1 MKNSLSITSTWP
13 PKGSLAWQMMHFKP
27 SKKKTPHKKISTSIR
42 VLHLLSQQPGKTGSG
57 VYLQA
62 LVNQGAR
69 VNIKQRI
76 IVGIPDDL
84 PTPVITPLES
94 CDIRP
99 VRFGNPALPF
109 PVAGMSDVMPYTST
123 RFSEFTREMLDTYLQ
138 AFAKVI
144 VREASEFQPD
154 IIHTHHLWLVTA
166 LTRVLYPDIPVVTTC
181 HGTELRQ
188 LELAPGL
195 AHFVLPPCSK
205 IERAMALHE
214 NHISRISN
222 LYGIPPSRIALVGA
236 GYRDDIFCPPSSR
249 YCSRH
254 EKETL
259 TVVYAGKLS
268 FAKGLPWLIE
278 AFEKLYHPKGKNLKL
293 IIAGSG
299 KGDEARHIKEKALR
313 SGDRIEFI
321 GAKPQEELASIFK
334 SSDILVLPS
343 FYEGLPLVVLEAIAC
358 SCRVVVTRLPGL
370 SSWLPET
377 LVKSGIVELVPL
389 PGLIG
394 PDVPDPLHLPR
405 FTGNLIAAINRQL
418 HRCMDNE
425 PDWEGEVITSIE
437 SMNWEGIFHKVK
449 KVYQEVLYGT
459 G

>member
-1 MKNSLSITSTWP
+1 MKNPLTITNSWP
-13 PKGSLAWQMMHFKP
+13 HKGSLAWQMMHFKAARKENHR
-27 SKKKTPHKKISTSIR
+27 KKNTELIR

-76 IVGIPDDL
+76 IVGIPADL
-84 PTPVITPLES
+84 PKPVISPLES
-94 CDIRP
+94 SDIRA
-99 VRFGNPALPF
+99 VRFCDPDLPF

-123 RFSEFTREMLDTYLQ
+123 RFSEFTREMLDIYLH

-144 VREASEFQPD
+144 NREVGEFHPD

-166 LTRVLYPDIPVVTTC
+166 LTRILNPEIPVVTTC

-188 LELAPGL
+188 LELAPAL
-195 AHFVLPPCSK
+195 SRFVIPPCSK
-205 IERAMALHE
+205 IERVMALHE
-214 NHISRISN
+214 NHISRISER
-222 LYGIPPSRIALVGA
+222 YVIPPSRIALVGA

-278 AFEKLYHPKGKNLKL
+278 AFEKLYHPKGKTLKL

-299 KGDEARHIKEKALR
+299 KGDEARQIKEKAIR
-313 SGDRIEFI
+313 HGDRIEFI
-321 GAKPQEELASIFK
+321 GAKPQEELASVFK
-334 SSDILVLPS
+334 NSDILVLPS

-358 SCRVVVTRLPGL
+358 SCRVVVTKLPGIRH
-370 SSWLPET
+370 WLPKA
-377 LVKSGIVELVPL
+377 LVQSGIVELVPL

-394 PDVPDPLHLPR
+394 PDIPDPSHLPR

-418 HRCMDNE
+418 HRCMENE
-425 PDWEGEVITSIE
+425 PDWEGEVLTSIE
-437 SMNWEGIFHKVK
+437 SMNWEGIFNKVK
-449 KVYQEVLYGT
+449 KVYQEVLS
-459 G
+459 